1 MSGKVLS
8 PDEVAELIKT
18 GKPLSLGGSAE
29 LLSQLPAGNWIG
41 GSIPYFMGANG
52 GEHSPDKIF
61 ATELSADAIGAT
73 IKLYDCDDIKNVYLE
88 APDNGF
94 SLIILPALSEV
105 HVSFATNAPNYE
117 GFATSPLVGWI
128 AGSSL
133 EVFEPGIARVFD
145 GNDPK
150 GHANK
155 AAVLHLSLPAS
166 KVAELSIVNIFEPG
180 AGAVIQFE
188 ETSWDQTTAIVDG
201 KKVNLAEYFADNE
214 IDTKLPLVADS
225 FGATINSSIISSDKE
240 TGSTK
245 FYAPMFR
252 GVDYRVAKPVAN
264 YVEAFA
270 TAMPPETADA
280 TFLCNCI
287 LNYVYGELDGKQTGE
302 ATGPITFGEI
312 AYQLLNQTV
321 AYLTVRDV

>member
-1 MSGKVLS
+1 MSGNVMS
-8 PDEVAELIKT
+8 PEEAAELIKT

-29 LLSQLPAGNWIG
+29 LLSQLPPGNWIG

-61 ATELSADAIGAT
+61 ATELSSEASGAT
-73 IKLYDCDDIKNVYLE
+73 VKLYNCDDIKNVYVD

-94 SLIILPALSEV
+94 SVIILPALSEV

-117 GFATSPLVGWI
+117 AFATSPLVGWI

-133 EVFEPGIARVFD
+133 DVFEPGIAKVFD
-145 GNDPK
+145 GSDPK
-150 GHANK
+150 GHVNK
-155 AAVLHLSLPAS
+155 AVVLHLTLPAN

-180 AGAVIQFE
+180 DGALIQFE
-188 ETSWDQTTAIVDG
+188 ETGWDQTTAIVDG
-201 KKVNLAEYFADNE
+201 KKVNLAEYFVENE

-225 FGATINSSIISSDKE
+225 FGATINSSIISSDKD

-252 GVDYRVAKPVAN
+252 GVDYRVAKPVAD
-264 YVEAFA
+264 YVKAFEA
-270 TAMPPETADA
+270 AMPAETADA

-287 LNYVYGELDGKQTGE
+287 LNYVYGELDGKKTGD
-302 ATGPITFGEI
+302 ATGPLTFGEV

-321 AYLTVRDV
+321 AYVTVHDV